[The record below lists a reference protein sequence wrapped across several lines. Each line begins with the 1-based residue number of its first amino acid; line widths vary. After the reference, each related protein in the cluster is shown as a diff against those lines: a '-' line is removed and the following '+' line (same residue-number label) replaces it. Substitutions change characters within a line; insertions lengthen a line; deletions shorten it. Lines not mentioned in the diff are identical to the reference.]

1 MSDAPT
7 EPRLVTCRCHY
18 CEGEIEF
25 DASGFNEGENCTL
38 TCPHCQTETTA
49 TIPPLV
55 SPPPV
60 PPTIEEI
67 ETAKQAEREQITIG
81 KIIQIKAMLRTRL
94 ESGKSAFLYDSVF
107 VPVDS
112 QILDEEFAS
121 EFDVSILR
129 KLGLLGW
136 EIIQAVPRTKGIGL
150 ENIGTDTLF
159 GSKWAGGVGGNVMG
173 VHIIIKKTV
182 SASDVTDDPADE
194 VGNFIRNH
202 LEEFLVE

>member
-1 MSDAPT
+1 MSDTPT
-7 EPRLVTCRCHY
+7 PPRLVTCRCHY
-18 CEGEIEF
+18 CDGELEF
-25 DASGFNEGENCTL
+25 DASGFNDGDNCTL
-38 TCPHCQTETTA
+38 TCPHCQTETTV
-49 TIPPLV
+49 II
-55 SPPPV
+55 PPPV

-67 ETAKQAEREQITIG
+67 AKAKQAELEKFQIQ
-81 KIIQIKAMLRTRL
+81 KIIQIKTMLRARL

-112 QILDEEFAS
+112 QLLDDEFAS

-136 EIIQAVPRTKGIGL
+136 EIVQAVPRTKGIGL

-182 SASDVTDDPADE
+182 SASDLTDDPADE

-202 LEEFLVE
+202 LEEFLAE